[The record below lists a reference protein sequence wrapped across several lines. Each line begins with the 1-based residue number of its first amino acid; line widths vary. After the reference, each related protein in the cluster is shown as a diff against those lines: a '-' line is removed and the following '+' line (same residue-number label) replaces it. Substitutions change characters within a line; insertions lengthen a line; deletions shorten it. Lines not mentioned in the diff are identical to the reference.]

1 MGEFYNNKENLNEL
15 YKLIEEAYNTS
26 VVAEH
31 FCNGF
36 QEIEEIGNITPLVKL
51 LHKKL
56 DSAFTQLINLRIN
69 NEKG

>member
-1 MGEFYNNKENLNEL
+1 MEEFHNNKENLNEL

-31 FCNGF
+31 FCNNF

-51 LHKKL
+51 IHKKL
-56 DSAFTQLINLRIN
+56 DLAYSYLINLHN
-69 NEKG
+69 FT

>member
-1 MGEFYNNKENLNEL
+1 MEEFHNNKENLNEL

-31 FCNGF
+31 FCNDF

-51 LHKKL
+51 IHKKL
-56 DSAFTQLINLRIN
+56 DLAYSYLINLHN
-69 NEKG
+69 FT

>member
-1 MGEFYNNKENLNEL
+1 MEEFYNNKENLNEL

-31 FCNGF
+31 FCNDF

-56 DSAFTQLINLRIN
+56 DSTFAQLINARVN
-69 NEKG
+69 NAG

>member
-1 MGEFYNNKENLNEL
+1 MKEFYNNKENLNEL

-31 FCNGF
+31 FCNDF

-51 LHKKL
+51 MHKKL
-56 DSAFTQLINLRIN
+56 DLAYSYLINLHN
-69 NEKG
+69 FT

>member
-1 MGEFYNNKENLNEL
+1 MEEFYNNKENLNEL

-31 FCNGF
+31 LCNNF

-51 LHKKL
+51 MHKKL
-56 DSAFTQLINLRIN
+56 DLAYSYLINLHN
-69 NEKG
+69 FT

>member
-1 MGEFYNNKENLNEL
+1 MEEFYNNKENLNEL

-31 FCNGF
+31 FCNNF

-51 LHKKL
+51 IHKKL
-56 DSAFTQLINLRIN
+56 DLAYTMFISGLQ
-69 NEKG
+69 

>member
-1 MGEFYNNKENLNEL
+1 MEEFHNNKENLNEL

-31 FCNGF
+31 FCNNF

-51 LHKKL
+51 IHKKL
-56 DSAFTQLINLRIN
+56 DLAYTMFISGLQ
-69 NEKG
+69 